1 MKRQTE
7 SQRLKRRLRSMRNV
21 KQGAIPDEDLRRDP
35 SLPRIADLPFEP
47 IMDHQALAEA
57 VKKVIK
63 ERLRRPTLKAKSAG
77 SNR

>member
-7 SQRLKRRLRSMRNV
+7 SQRLKRRFRNMRNV
-21 KQGAIPDEDLRRDP
+21 KQDAISDQDLRRDP

-47 IMDHQALAEA
+47 TMSRQVLAKA

-63 ERLRRPTLKAKSAG
+63 ERLRRPALKAKSAG

>member
-1 MKRQTE
+1 
-7 SQRLKRRLRSMRNV
+7 MRNV
-21 KQGAIPDEDLRRDP
+21 KQDAISDQDLRRDP

-47 IMDHQALAEA
+47 TMDRQALAEA

-63 ERLRRPTLKAKSAG
+63 ERLRRPALKAKSAG